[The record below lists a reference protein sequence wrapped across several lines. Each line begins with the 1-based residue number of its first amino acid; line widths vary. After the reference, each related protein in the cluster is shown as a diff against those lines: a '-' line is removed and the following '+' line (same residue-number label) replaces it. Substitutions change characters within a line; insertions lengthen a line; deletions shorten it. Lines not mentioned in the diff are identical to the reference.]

1 MKKPIGIDRRQA
13 LGRMGALTLLLGAG
27 DLAFGASI
35 VAVRV
40 WPAADYTRVTIE
52 SDAPLSQRHFMA
64 ENPSRLVI
72 DIDGLEL
79 SPALHDLVGKVRAD
93 DPFIA
98 GVRAGQNQP
107 RVVRLVI
114 DLKQPTAPQLFTLA
128 PVAAYQNRLVFD
140 LYPAVE
146 RDPLLALIRDREQAE
161 QLAARTLQDALG
173 EFIGKVDKPGSALPG
188 PALPGTA
195 IPGTATPPLAAASA
209 ALPPLASAPRPAALP
224 PASAQHQTPVP
235 LLPAAQGKIDRLIVV
250 ALDPGH
256 GGEDPGAVGPS
267 GLREKDVVLAVAL
280 QLRDRLNA
288 LPNMRAML
296 TRDADFF
303 VPLHERVRKARRVQA
318 DLFVSIHADA
328 FLTPQAR
335 GASVFVLSD
344 GGATS
349 SAARWMANRENAADL
364 VGGVNIDA
372 KDATVMRTLLDMST
386 TAQIRDS
393 LKLGGEVLGQI
404 GKVGKL
410 HKGSVEQAGFAVLK
424 APDIPSILVES
435 AFISNPEEEAKLR
448 DPEYQAQ
455 LVHALTI
462 GIQRYFA
469 KNPPLA
475 RSRQL

>member
-1 MKKPIGIDRRQA
+1 MTMPLKRRTA
-13 LGRMGALTLLLGAG
+13 LRSMGALALMIGAR
-27 DLAFGASI
+27 DIAFGASI
-35 VAVRV
+35 IAVRV

-52 SDAPLSQRHFMA
+52 SDTPLSQKHSMV

-72 DIDGLEL
+72 DVDGLEL
-79 SPALHDLVGKVRAD
+79 SPALRDLVGKVRPD

-128 PVAAYQNRLVFD
+128 PVAAYKHRLVFD
-140 LYPAVE
+140 LYPTQE
-146 RDPLLALIRDREQAE
+146 RDPLLDLIRDKQSAE
-161 QLAARTLQDALG
+161 QEAAKTVQDALG
-173 EFIGKVDKPGSALPG
+173 EFIGKVDKPGGTASLPG
-188 PALPGTA
+188 KVPATSV
-195 IPGTATPPLAAASA
+195 PPPPIAAAP
-209 ALPPLASAPRPAALP
+209 LPPP
-224 PASAQHQTPVP
+224 QQQTPAP
-235 LLPAAQGKIDRLIVV
+235 LPPAAQGKIDRLIVV
-250 ALDPGH
+250 AIDPGH
-256 GGEDPGAVGPS
+256 GGEDPGASGPS
-267 GLREKDVVLAVAL
+267 GLHEKDVVLSVAL
-280 QLRDRLNA
+280 QLRDRINA
-288 LPNMRAML
+288 LPNFRAML

-328 FLTPQAR
+328 FITPHAR
-335 GASVFVLSD
+335 GASVFALSQ
-344 GGATS
+344 GGAS
-349 SAARWMANRENAADL
+349 SAAARWMANRENAADM

-372 KDATVMRTLLDMST
+372 KDAAVMRTLLDMST

-393 LKLGGEVLGQI
+393 LKLGDEVLGQI
-404 GKVGKL
+404 GRVGKL
-410 HKGSVEQAGFAVLK
+410 HKGSVEQASFAVLK

-448 DPEYQAQ
+448 DPDYQAQ
-455 LVHALTI
+455 LVRALTV

>member
-1 MKKPIGIDRRQA
+1 MTKPARIDRRQA

-27 DLAFGASI
+27 DFAFGASI

-52 SDAPLSQRHFMA
+52 SDAPLAQHHFMA
-64 ENPSRLVI
+64 ESPNRLVI

-79 SPALHDLVGKVRAD
+79 SPALRDLVGKVRAD

-107 RVVRLVI
+107 RLVRLVI

-161 QLAARTLQDALG
+161 QLAARTVQDALG
-173 EFIGKVDKPGSALPG
+173 EFIGKVDRPE
-188 PALPGTA
+188 PALR
-195 IPGTATPPLAAASA
+195 PLAAASA
-209 ALPPLASAPRPAALP
+209 ALPPLASAQRPAALP
-224 PASAQHQTPVP
+224 PAAPQHQTPVP
-235 LLPAAQGKIDRLIVV
+235 LQPAAQGKIDRLIVI

-280 QLRDRLNA
+280 QLRDRLNT
-288 LPNMRAML
+288 LPNVRAML

-318 DLFVSIHADA
+318 DLFVSIHAD
-328 FLTPQAR
+328 
-335 GASVFVLSD
+335 
-344 GGATS
+344 
-349 SAARWMANRENAADL
+349 
-364 VGGVNIDA
+364 
-372 KDATVMRTLLDMST
+372 
-386 TAQIRDS
+386 
-393 LKLGGEVLGQI
+393 
-404 GKVGKL
+404 
-410 HKGSVEQAGFAVLK
+410 
-424 APDIPSILVES
+424 
-435 AFISNPEEEAKLR
+435 
-448 DPEYQAQ
+448 
-455 LVHALTI
+455 
-462 GIQRYFA
+462 
-469 KNPPLA
+469 
-475 RSRQL
+475 